1 MKITNNFDSTEFD
14 CHCGCEMPSS
24 VLSNVSLLAS
34 QLEILRS
41 IFDAPIRIN
50 SGYRCET
57 HNKKI
62 GGVKNSQHVL
72 GKAADIVVKGYKPYH
87 IFDAIEFFAEVYGDV
102 EIKGLGKY
110 EAFTHVDIRDSE
122 KLITWEN

>member
-1 MKITNNFDSTEFD
+1 MKITDNFDSTEFD
-14 CHCGCEMPSS
+14 CKCGCNMPSE
-24 VLSNVSLLAS
+24 VASNVLKLCG

-57 HNKKI
+57 YNKKI
-62 GGVKNSQHVL
+62 GGVKNSQHIL
-72 GKAADIVVKGYKPYH
+72 GKAADIVVKGYKPH
-87 IFDAIEFFAEVYGDV
+87 HVFNAIEFFTEIYDDV

-110 EAFTHVDIRDSE
+110 ETFTHVDIRNSE